1 MCGSTLHVLERL
13 SNLVLLRCS
22 IEILVK
28 WARVKFLKPWKKYS
42 KKKDQ
47 GEEKK
52 TRGREIIQETTLVLG
67 GDFEDFAMAVGTEKV
82 FERHPRS
89 NIDGIW

>member
-1 MCGSTLHVLERL
+1 MGRIFFRHNWKEEILRREKRLEKVQMCGSTLHVLERL

-42 KKKDQ
+42 KKKD
-47 GEEKK
+47 
-52 TRGREIIQETTLVLG
+52 
-67 GDFEDFAMAVGTEKV
+67 
-82 FERHPRS
+82 
-89 NIDGIW
+89 